1 MDDMLELTRFIHC
14 PSCASRDIAVH
25 QTKAFRCRACNFE
38 YYHNA
43 AAAVAGIVE
52 SDGRILLVRREREPR
67 KGYWGL
73 PGGFADYRESLE
85 QALLR
90 EIEEEVG
97 LRVQV
102 TAYLASFSNEYHYKG
117 VTYFSTDAYFVCRAA
132 DLSAAIAREEIAE
145 VTVVHPREIDFE
157 TLAFDSFRR
166 AIECYL
172 QHSP

>member
-1 MDDMLELTRFIHC
+1 MNDMLELTRFAHC
-14 PSCASRDIAVH
+14 PSCASRDIAAH
-25 QTKAFRCRACNFE
+25 QTKAFRCRSCGFE
-38 YYHNA
+38 YFHNA
-43 AAAVAGIVE
+43 AAAVAAIVE

-90 EIEEEVG
+90 EVEEEVG
-97 LRVQV
+97 LQITV
-102 TAYLASFSNEYHYKG
+102 TAYLASFSNVYHYKD
-117 VTYFSTDAYFVCRAA
+117 VTYFSTDAYFICRAA
-132 DLSAAIAREEIAE
+132 DLSAAVPRKEIAE
-145 VTVVHPREIDFE
+145 VAVVHPREIDFE
-157 TLAFDSFRR
+157 TLAFDSFSK